1 MGLRKKHVLKQ
12 APLHKAVAI
21 ERVKSE
27 TTLKKN
33 SQTRSG
39 KKLSKIFVYIFVG
52 IIVGFGLLLITSLK
66 YSFVSVNL
74 AGHPINQDP
83 NINQLK
89 SNLEQESANYKIT
102 IETPKTSKTYSLSK
116 TGATVEFDTSIDNAI
131 AIKKPNNLLRRLAFW
146 TKYNVPLNL
155 TVNQKKLEAFVNKK
169 LIIVLSKPKD
179 ATVKITNGVSS
190 VVIEKK
196 GKGYVVADPQTTL
209 LSHISYLD
217 QNPISLKKSDLYAKV
232 VKKDANTAKKIVDT
246 YLKRSVNFD
255 ITGVK
260 ITATPANIGR
270 WLEITPVSKNK
281 TIDVTINSGKV
292 LEYLDSIAA
301 PYVSPPQNAIV
312 LPGSSRVLIPG
323 RNGVDIVNKE
333 ALASEISKQILKN
346 STINQTLSVQYQTY
360 KTVTATPHDKWI
372 AVDLTSKILY
382 AYENTK
388 LVNTFLISG
397 GAPGTPTVE
406 GTYKIY
412 SKIASQDMAGPNADG
427 TRYFQPAVPYVN
439 YFYADY
445 AIHGVYWRPDSY
457 LGNIN
462 ASHGCVGMNV
472 GQAGW
477 LFNWAPVGT
486 TVITFS

>member
-1 MGLRKKHVLKQ
+1 MGLLKKHVLKQ
-12 APLHKAVAI
+12 APLHKAVSI
-21 ERVKSE
+21 ERVKTDSSKDKSTSIHSE
-27 TTLKKN
+27 
-33 SQTRSG
+33 
-39 KKLSKIFVYIFVG
+39 KKLSKIIGFVFLGLVI
-52 IIVGFGLLLITSLK
+52 GFGLLLAISLK
-66 YSFVSVNL
+66 YSFVSVDL
-74 AGHPINQDP
+74 AGHTIGQNT
-83 NINQLK
+83 NVTLLK
-89 SNLEQESANYKIT
+89 AELEKESANYKV
-102 IETPKTSKTYSLSK
+102 EVKSPKAIKSYPLSK
-116 TGATVEFDTSIDNAI
+116 AGVNIDLDTSIDNAI
-131 AIKKPNNLLRRLAFW
+131 AIKKPNNLLKRLAFW
-146 TKYNVPLNL
+146 DKYNVPLDL
-155 TVNQKKLEAFVNKK
+155 TTDQKKIEKFVDKQLTITIKK
-169 LIIVLSKPKD
+169 PND
-179 ATVKITNGVSS
+179 ATVKITNGIAR
-190 VVIEKK
+190 VVTEKN
-196 GKGYVVADPQTTL
+196 GKGYSIADAQTTL
-209 LSHISYLD
+209 LGHISYLKKD
-217 QNPISLKKSDLYAKV
+217 PITLIKSDLNAKV
-232 VKKDANTAKKIVDT
+232 TKKDAVKAKKIVDT
-246 YLKRSVNFD
+246 YLKRDVNFD
-255 ITGVK
+255 IAGVK
-260 ITATPANIGR
+260 ITATPADIGR

-292 LEYLDSIAA
+292 LEYLDDIAT
-301 PYVSPPQNAIV
+301 PYVSPPQNAII

-333 ALASEISKQILKN
+333 ALATEISKQMLKQT
-346 STINQTLSVQYQTY
+346 SINQTLSVQYQTY

-372 AVDLTSKILY
+372 AVDLTSKVLY

-388 LVNTFLISG
+388 LVNTFLISA

-472 GQAGW
+472 SQAGW

>member
-1 MGLRKKHVLKQ
+1 MGLFKKHVLKQ

-27 TTLKKN
+27 TPLKKN
-33 SQTRSG
+33 PNHRPKNKLG
-39 KKLSKIFVYIFVG
+39 KILGYVMLGLVVG
-52 IIVGFGLLLITSLK
+52 LGILLAISLK
-66 YSFVSVNL
+66 YSFVSVSL
-74 AGHPINQDP
+74 AGHPINQQTD
-83 NINQLK
+83 INRLK
-89 SNLEQESANYKIT
+89 ADLEKEAIDYKIT
-102 IETPKTSKTYSLSK
+102 VKGPKTSRTYALAK
-116 TGATVEFDTSIDNAI
+116 TGVNIDLDTSIENAL
-131 AIKKPNNLLRRLAFW
+131 ATKKPNNLLKRLAFW
-146 TKYNVPLNL
+146 AKYNIPLDL
-155 TVNQKKLEAFVNKK
+155 TVDQKKTDKFVTKQLTVV
-169 LIIVLSKPKD
+169 LIKPKD
-179 ATVKITNGVSS
+179 ATVKVTNGVSK
-190 VVIEKK
+190 VVSEKN
-196 GKGYVVADPQTTL
+196 GKGYVVTDPQTTL

-217 QNPISLKKSDLYAKV
+217 QGPITLEKSDIYAKV
-232 VKKDANTAKKIVDT
+232 VKKDAIAAKKIVDT

-260 ITATPANIGR
+260 ITATPADIGQ
-270 WLEITPVSKNK
+270 WLEITPASKNK

-292 LEYLDSIAA
+292 LVYLDSIAT
-301 PYVSPPQNAIV
+301 PYVSPPQNAII

-323 RNGVDIVNKE
+323 RNGVDIVNKD
-333 ALASEISKQILKN
+333 ALASEISKQMLKK

-388 LVNTFLISG
+388 LVNTFLISA
-397 GAPGTPTVE
+397 GAPATPTVE

-472 GQAGW
+472 SQAGW
-477 LFNWAPVGT
+477 LFNWAPIGT